1 VPLVKKYIPVILV
14 VVVSCV
20 IAYAIATYQANS
32 ENDRFLADLTIGYLN
47 ADLKL
52 VERLRNEDVSVEVLD
67 AAERNV
73 YSKLLFS
80 LALKP
85 NPETFKGEARRG
97 FCRALEL
104 NARGALFEVVEDDF
118 LSVVEEELRVHEKVS
133 KSSLHSEY
141 NFEEGAD
148 CDF

>member
-1 VPLVKKYIPVILV
+1 MII
-14 VVVSCV
+14 SSA
-20 IAYAIATYQANS
+20 IAYTVATYRANS
-32 ENDRFLADLTIGYLN
+32 ENGRFLADLTIGYLN

-52 VERLRNEDVSVEVLD
+52 VERLRNENVSVEVLN

-85 NPETFKGEARRG
+85 KPESFKGEARRG

-104 NARGALFEVVEDDF
+104 NSKGALFEVVKDDF
-118 LSVVEEELRVHEKVS
+118 LSMVEDTLRVHEKVS
-133 KSSLHSEY
+133 KPLLYSEY
-141 NFEEGAD
+141 NYEEGAD